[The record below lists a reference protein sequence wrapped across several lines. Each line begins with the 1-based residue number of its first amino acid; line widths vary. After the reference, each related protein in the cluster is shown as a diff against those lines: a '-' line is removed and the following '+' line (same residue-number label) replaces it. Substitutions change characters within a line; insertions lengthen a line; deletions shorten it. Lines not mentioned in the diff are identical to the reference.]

1 AERRR
6 WPAEGLTRV
15 PYWVYS
21 DRDVYEEE
29 QARIFRGPT
38 WHFLCLE
45 AELPNPN
52 TYRRSNL
59 GAMPVVVTRDQ
70 DGSLHAFENRCAHR
84 GSLLVLNECGEA
96 RDIVCVYP
104 NWSYDL
110 CGNLTGVAFRKGLR
124 GRAAC
129 RKSAAPRHTGRASCG
144 SRPSRGWCSA
154 RFRPTRRRSSVIS
167 GPRSSRASGA

>member
-1 AERRR
+1 MLCDVGPAYIHRTRHAAVARTDIGALGWGRAREDAMTIAAERRR

-52 TYRRSNL
+52 NYCRSSL
-59 GAMPVVVTRDQ
+59 GAMPVV
-70 DGSLHAFENRCAHR
+70 
-84 GSLLVLNECGEA
+84 
-96 RDIVCVYP
+96 
-104 NWSYDL
+104 
-110 CGNLTGVAFRKGLR
+110 
-124 GRAAC
+124 
-129 RKSAAPRHTGRASCG
+129 
-144 SRPSRGWCSA
+144 
-154 RFRPTRRRSSVIS
+154 
-167 GPRSSRASGA
+167 